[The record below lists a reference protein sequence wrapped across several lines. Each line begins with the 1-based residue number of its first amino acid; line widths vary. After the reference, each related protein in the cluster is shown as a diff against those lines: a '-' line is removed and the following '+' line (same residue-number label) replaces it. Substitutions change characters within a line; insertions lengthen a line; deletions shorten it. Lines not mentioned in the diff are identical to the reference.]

1 MKELLLYFTA
11 FIVLDIISVLEGH
24 IDSILAT
31 LVLSIIF
38 YLNFKKEL
46 RNGLIYIKRY
56 FIRSKNEKSTK
67 I

>member
-11 FIVLDIISVLEGH
+11 FIVLDIISVFEGH

-56 FIRSKNEKSTK
+56 FIRRKNEKSTK